1 MISRISIVFL
11 ILFCTSCRSDAQ
23 QFIVY
28 QQGAVLPEVVADK
41 GLEQLTVDFVAPFQN
56 ITGVKPVVVLKP
68 SEDAKSLIYLKL
80 TPQREKEAFTITQK
94 DNALTIEGNT
104 PQSLIAA
111 IAYFFAEYAGRLPV
125 GTAAV
130 PVKQILVPQGL
141 TYAQTPAF
149 EYREPYFPD
158 NFKPEFLKWNNTHT
172 LEETWALW
180 GHNIGKAVKI
190 TPAMYAQIDGE
201 QNTEQLCFSAPE
213 LEQALSGFINKQVQE
228 NPLRS
233 NFMVMP
239 QDNDLV
245 CMCDRCKAKGNSK
258 TNASPAVFSLLNKLA
273 KQFPKQQFFSTA
285 YITTQLPPQFKLEP
299 NAGVMVS
306 TMAFPKGVVI
316 ERSAASGTV
325 KATFSAWKK
334 VTDKI
339 YLWDYAI
346 NFDNYFDAY
355 PTLKIAQQNL
365 KYYQQLGVTGVFMQ
379 GSEDRYSTFAD
390 VKAYVY
396 AQLLQN
402 PNIDVDKYIRLFFES
417 KYPAVSSLLYDYYLN
432 LENKALE
439 SVKVLDI
446 YGGIIPSIKKYLDD
460 AKLTAFYKAL
470 ADKAATLTPQE
481 QQQLNPLLAS
491 LAFQRLEVMRVNAFE
506 DNGYGIYNYKEGT
519 ATVKP
524 DVKQLLDN
532 LSGYAAKAGISVY
545 NESGATVAEYINAW
559 EKDIINVQYK
569 NLLYAKR
576 IKSRFEPDEDY
587 PDIKMLNDCNVG
599 FGDYYNNWFIS
610 PKKNIIIEV
619 DAADV
624 TGAGTLEM
632 TFLEDRRHN
641 IYAPEKVVVT
651 FKDKRY
657 EAKVVSFSSYGKIV
671 KCRAVM
677 PVQFTPAD
685 GTIIIEAV
693 RQNINGS
700 IACDEIFFK

>member
-1 MISRISIVFL
+1 MISRLTIVLL
-11 ILFCTSCRSDAQ
+11 IIFCTSCRSDAQ
-23 QFIVY
+23 QFVVY
-28 QQGAVLPEVVADK
+28 QQGVVVPEVVADK
-41 GLEQLTVDFVAPFQN
+41 GLEQVAADFVVPFQN
-56 ITGVKPVVVLKP
+56 LTGVRPVVVTKP
-68 SEDAKSLIYLKL
+68 SKEAKPVIYLKL
-80 TPQREKEAFTITQK
+80 SPQTEKEAFTITQK

-125 GTAAV
+125 GTAAI

-172 LEETWALW
+172 LEETWGLW
-180 GHNIGKAVKI
+180 GHNIGKVIKV
-190 TPAMYAQIDGE
+190 TPSMYAVVDGKP
-201 QNTEQLCFSAPE
+201 NAEQLCFSSDE
-213 LEQALSGFINKQVQE
+213 LGQALTNFIRKKIEE

-245 CMCDRCKAKGNSK
+245 CMCDRCKAIGNSK

-285 YITTQLPPQFKLEP
+285 YVTTQRPPQFILEP

-325 KATFSAWKK
+325 KETFSAWKK

-365 KYYQQLGVTGVFMQ
+365 KYYKGLGVTGVFMQ

-402 PNIDVDKYIRLFFES
+402 PDIDVDKYIRLFFES
-417 KYPAVSSLLYDYYLN
+417 RYPAVSSLLYDYYIDT
-432 LENKALE
+432 ENRALE

-446 YGGIIPSIKKYLDD
+446 YGGIVLSLKKYLDD
-460 AKLTAFYKAL
+460 ARLAAFYKAL
-470 ADKAATLTPQE
+470 DDKAATLSKQE
-481 QQQLNPLLAS
+481 QQQLSPLLAS

-506 DNGYGIYNYKEGT
+506 DNGYGIYNYEDGT

-524 DVKQLLDN
+524 QVKQLLDK
-532 LSGYAAKAGISVY
+532 LAGYSAKAGISVY
-545 NESGATVAEYINAW
+545 NESCATV
-559 EKDIINVQYK
+559 
-569 NLLYAKR
+569 
-576 IKSRFEPDEDY
+576 
-587 PDIKMLNDCNVG
+587 G
-599 FGDYYNNWFIS
+599 
-610 PKKNIIIEV
+610 
-619 DAADV
+619 
-624 TGAGTLEM
+624 
-632 TFLEDRRHN
+632 
-641 IYAPEKVVVT
+641 
-651 FKDKRY
+651 
-657 EAKVVSFSSYGKIV
+657 
-671 KCRAVM
+671 
-677 PVQFTPAD
+677 
-685 GTIIIEAV
+685 
-693 RQNINGS
+693 
-700 IACDEIFFK
+700 

>member
-1 MISRISIVFL
+1 
-11 ILFCTSCRSDAQ
+11 
-23 QFIVY
+23 VY
-28 QQGAVLPEVVADK
+28 QQGVAVPEIIADK
-41 GLEQLTVDFVAPFQN
+41 GLEQLAADFITPFQN
-56 ITGVKPVVVLKP
+56 ITGVRPVVVAKP
-68 SEDAKSLIYLKL
+68 SKEAKAVIYLKL
-80 TPQREKEAFTITQK
+80 EEPTKQDKFTIIQ
-94 DNALTIEGNT
+94 NSNSLTIKGYST
-104 PQSLIAA
+104 QGLQSA
-111 IAYFFAEYAGRLPV
+111 IGYFFAEYAGRLPV
-125 GTAAV
+125 GAAAV
-130 PVKQILVPQGL
+130 PVKQILVPQRL
-141 TYAQTPAF
+141 NYTQTFAF

-158 NFKPEFLKWNNTHT
+158 NFKPEFVKWNNTHT
-172 LEETWALW
+172 LEETWGVW
-180 GHNIGKAVKI
+180 GHNINKAIKVI
-190 TPAMYAQIDGE
+190 PAMHAIVDGKPNE
-201 QNTEQLCFSAPE
+201 AQLCFSSDE
-213 LEQALSGFINKQVQE
+213 LERAIIGYISKQIKE
-228 NPLRS
+228 NPSRTK
-233 NFMVMP
+233 FMVMP
-239 QDNDLV
+239 DDNGLV
-245 CMCDRCKAKGNSK
+245 CMCDRCRAKGNNK
-258 TNASPAVFSLLNKLA
+258 TYASPAVFSLLNKLA
-273 KQFPKQQFFSTA
+273 KQFPKQQFFGTA
-285 YITTQLPPQFKLEP
+285 YVTTQLPPHFKLEP

-316 ERSAASGTV
+316 EKSAAKRKVES
-325 KATFSAWKK
+325 TFSSWKK

-417 KYPAVSSLLYDYYLN
+417 KYPAVSSLLYDYYID

-491 LAFQRLEVMRVNAFE
+491 LAFQQLEVMRVNAFE
-506 DNGYGIYNYKEGT
+506 DNGYGIYNYNDGT

-524 DVKQLLDN
+524 EVKQLLDK
-532 LSGYAAKAGISVY
+532 LAGYAAKAGISVY

-587 PDIKMLNDCNVG
+587 SDIKMLNDGNVG

-624 TGAGTLEM
+624 TGAETLEI

-651 FKDKRY
+651 FKDKRW
-657 EAKVVSFSSYGKIV
+657 EAKVVTFSSYGKII
-671 KCRAVM
+671 KFKAVM
-677 PVQFTPAD
+677 PVEFTPAD